1 MTWNFFQD
9 VQRLKIFNAI
19 LLTEQTLNYSVLERL
34 KYLNKNFLTEFK
46 NHIKRSNEFENK
58 HTEEDQNLSIAAW
71 A

>member
-1 MTWNFFQD
+1 MTWNIFQD

-19 LLTEQTLNYSVLERL
+19 LLTEQTVNYSVLERL
-34 KYLNKNFLTEFK
+34 KHLNKNFLTEFK